1 MAETITR
8 EAMFYEKLEDQKVR
22 CQLCPH
28 SCVLKSGQR
37 GICRGRKNVDG
48 KMIAVNY
55 GQSVGLSVDPI
66 EKKPL
71 YHYRPRST
79 IISVGPN
86 SCNFSCF
93 FCQNYDISQLD
104 CPTRYIT
111 IEQLY
116 SLVGEY
122 CKDGPRQIAFT
133 YTEPFMWYE
142 FIHDFANFAND
153 TDIIM
158 ITNGYISPDPL
169 KKLMPRIS
177 AMNIDLKAIRDDFY
191 RKYAGGTLEPV
202 KQTIIAAHESKV
214 HIELTN
220 LLIPGLNDSEEDIDD
235 LIDFVASIDVN
246 IPLHFSAY
254 YPAYKATIPATSPL
268 SVLNACKIAS
278 EKLSY
283 VYGGNIYTESFQ
295 ETTCP
300 KCGAT
305 LITAGRKMTGISE
318 TGTCKNCGHR
328 IYGVF

>member
-1 MAETITR
+1 MAETMTR
-8 EAMFYEKLEDQKVR
+8 EAMFYEKLGDEKVR

-28 SCVLKSGQR
+28 SCVLKPGQR

-71 YHYRPRST
+71 YHYRPGSR

-93 FCQNYDISQLD
+93 FCQNYDISQMD
-104 CPTRYIT
+104 CPTRYLT
-111 IEQLY
+111 LEVLQ
-116 SLVGEY
+116 SLVDRY
-122 CKDGPRQIAFT
+122 CAGGPRQIAFT

-142 FIHDFANFAND
+142 FIHDFAEYSPD

-158 ITNGYISPDPL
+158 VTNGYINPEPL

-177 AMNIDLKAIRDDFY
+177 AMNIDVKSIRDEFY
-191 RKYAGGTLEPV
+191 KKYAGGRLEPV
-202 KQTIIAAHESKV
+202 KQTFFAAHEGKV

-220 LLIPGLNDSEEDIDD
+220 LLIPGLNDSQEDIED
-235 LIDFVASIDVN
+235 LIDFVASVDVD

-254 YPAYKATIPATSPL
+254 YPAYKATIPATPPST
-268 SVLNACKIAS
+268 VLNACKIAS

-283 VYGGNIYTESFQ
+283 VYGGNIYSESFR
-295 ETTCP
+295 ETICP

-318 TGTCKNCGHR
+318 TGACKNCGHK